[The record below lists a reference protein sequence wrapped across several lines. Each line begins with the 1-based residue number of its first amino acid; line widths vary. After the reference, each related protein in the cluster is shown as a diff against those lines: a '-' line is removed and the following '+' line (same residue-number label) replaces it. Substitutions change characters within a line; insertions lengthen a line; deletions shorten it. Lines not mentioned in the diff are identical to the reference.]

1 MKYLLFSLLTFF
13 AGSISN
19 FALAPWDYIFVL
31 LFSFPL
37 FFFVLQDIYNEKKIK
52 NKTLSFILFGNI
64 FLFGYFLFGLLW
76 ISSAFDYREGF
87 AELKFISIFGLPFLL
102 CLITTPGWIL
112 TAFLWGKGLRGCFA
126 LSAGIITGEFLRSH
140 LFSGFPWNL
149 FGHSIGFNDFSM
161 QVGSIFGFHLS
172 GFFVI
177 LFALAPILFLKNKTL
192 IWGFTF
198 SLILP
203 IFILYGYIRLPSEI
217 RYLDKD
223 FLVIQSN
230 ISQDKK
236 LDSNEVGNIAKK
248 FLELSKTNNKVD
260 LIIWPENAIPIFL
273 SENQDIRSMLMQD
286 LENSKNLLV
295 GDLIIKNE
303 SDIYNSAILIDE
315 DGKITSSYD
324 KVHLVPFGEYLP
336 LTKYLKKFNFL
347 KILTNEKGLSKGK
360 SYRPID
366 TPLGQARVLIC
377 YEIIFSNEVIRLET
391 RPNFI
396 VNLSND
402 AWFNGNSGP
411 YQLFSNA
418 KFRSVENGLP
428 LIRSSNKGISAVID
442 PYGRVIKKLNL
453 NEEGFIYSRLPE
465 KIPDTI
471 YSRYKNFLALALLF
485 LYFLCY
491 RKN

>member
-1 MKYLLFSLLTFF
+1 MKYLLFSLLTFL

-37 FFFVLQDIYNEKKIK
+37 FFLILQDIYYEKKTK
-52 NKTLSFILFGNI
+52 NKYLFFIVFGNI

-76 ISSAFDYREGF
+76 ISSAFDYRDGF
-87 AELKFISIFGLPFLL
+87 AELKFISILGLPMLL
-102 CLITTPGWIL
+102 CLITSPGWIL

-126 LSAGIITGEFLRSH
+126 LSAGIITGEFLRSY

-149 FGHSIGFNDFSM
+149 FGHSIGFNDYSM
-161 QVGSIFGFHLS
+161 QAGSIFGFHLS
-172 GFFVI
+172 GFFII
-177 LFALAPILFLKNKTL
+177 LFALAPILFLKKKTL

-223 FLVIQSN
+223 FLIIQSK

-236 LDSNEVGNIAKK
+236 LNSNEIGNIARK
-248 FLELSKTNNKVD
+248 FLELSKTDNEVD

-273 SENQDIRSMLMQD
+273 SENQDIRLMLMQE

-303 SDIYNSAILIDE
+303 NDIYNSAVLINE

-336 LTKYLKKFNFL
+336 LTKYLTKFNFL
-347 KILTNEKGLSKGK
+347 KILTNEKGLSRGK
-360 SYRPID
+360 SYEPIG

-377 YEIIFSNEVIRLET
+377 YEIIFSNEVIRSEI

-402 AWFNGNSGP
+402 AWFNDNSGP
-411 YQLFSNA
+411 YQHFSNA

-442 PYGRVIKKLNL
+442 PYGRVIKKLTL
-453 NEEGFIYSRLPE
+453 NEEGSIYSRLPE
-465 KIPDTI
+465 KIPETF
-471 YSRYKNFLALALLF
+471 YSRYENFIVLALLF

>member
-31 LFSFPL
+31 LFSFPI
-37 FFFVLQDIYNEKKIK
+37 FFLVLQDVYNEKKIK
-52 NKTLSFILFGNI
+52 NRILSFILFGNI

-87 AELKFISIFGLPFLL
+87 SELKFISILGLPLL
-102 CLITTPGWIL
+102 LSLITTPGWIL

-126 LSAGIITGEFLRSH
+126 LSAGIITGEFLRGY

-149 FGHSIGFNDFSM
+149 FGHSIGFTDLSM
-161 QVGSIFGFHLS
+161 QVASIFGFHLS

-177 LFALAPILFLKNKTL
+177 LFALAPILFFKKNTL
-192 IWGFTF
+192 IWGIAF

-203 IFILYGYIRLPSEI
+203 VCMLYGYLRLPSEI

-223 FLVIQSN
+223 FLVIQSK

-236 LDSNEVGNIAKK
+236 LNSNEIANIAKK
-248 FLELSKTNNKVD
+248 FLELSETNNEVD

-273 SENQDIRSMLMQD
+273 SENRDVRHILMQGI
-286 LENSKNLLV
+286 ENSKNLLV

-303 SDIYNSAILIDE
+303 NDIYNSAILITE
-315 DGKITSSYD
+315 DGEIASSYD

-336 LTKYLKKFNFL
+336 LSKYLAKFNFL
-347 KILTNEKGLSKGK
+347 KILTNDRGLSKGK
-360 SYRPID
+360 SYDPIQ

-377 YEIIFSNEVIRLET
+377 YEIIFPNEVIRSEI
-391 RPNFI
+391 RPNYI

-402 AWFNGNSGP
+402 AWFDNSSGP
-411 YQLFSNA
+411 YQHFSSA

-428 LIRSSNKGISAVID
+428 VIRSSNKGISAIID
-442 PYGRVIKKLNL
+442 PYGRVIKKLSL
-453 NEEGFIYSRLPE
+453 NEEGSIYSRLPE
-465 KIPDTI
+465 KIPETI
-471 YSRYKNFLALALLF
+471 YSRYENFIVMALLF